1 MSGDTQ
7 YAGFARG
14 PFGAFVGVCTAFFW
28 CGDGVQCLTGRM
40 PGKLRV
46 VQPGSS
52 AERHPP
58 PGGGSG
64 TSSGDHGRTGFR
76 HRTRLPASRNDIFLI
91 RLKPAGLLLSLPPKK
106 VDKES
111 ASSRFRLVESRSFS
125 PAFSRQNTTFPER
138 LSRAQQ
144 AG

>member
-1 MSGDTQ
+1 MQNFLVRFLSLR
-7 YAGFARG
+7 AGGLFFGNRFYPARRL
-14 PFGAFVGVCTAFFW
+14 FFIRNFFTA
-28 CGDGVQCLTGRM
+28 LM
-40 PGKLRV
+40 PG
-46 VQPGSS
+46 
-52 AERHPP
+52 RH
-58 PGGGSG
+58 
-64 TSSGDHGRTGFR
+64 F
-76 HRTRLPASRNDIFLI
+76 FLS

-106 VDKES
+106 VDKEPAQQPSAIELARMAEAPEGRRSQS